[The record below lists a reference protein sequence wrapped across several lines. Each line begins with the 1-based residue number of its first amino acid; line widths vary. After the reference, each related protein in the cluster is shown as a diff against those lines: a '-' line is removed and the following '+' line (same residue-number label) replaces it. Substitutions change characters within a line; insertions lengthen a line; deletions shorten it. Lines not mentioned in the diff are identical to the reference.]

1 MAVTTLNKVV
11 NKGLSKK
18 MIFDQGFQEG
28 DRVIHVAIWRKEH
41 SRQREPPEQ
50 KPSGGIVEE

>member
-1 MAVTTLNKVV
+1 MAVTILSKVV

-28 DRVIHVAIWRKEH
+28 DRVIHVAIWGEKH
-41 SRQREPPEQ
+41 SRQREQPEQ
-50 KPSGGIVEE
+50 KTSGSIVEE